1 MLGRRVGLVVSG
13 HARQCM
19 RAIGACR
26 NDALI
31 FVAMFSVRIRM
42 ALGVI
47 TALVIALL
55 SSTSALA
62 DGPWPNDPQ
71 GPQAKAIA
79 DLYWIMFVAAVVVLA
94 TVDGRGTSRSSS
106 TATTSSS

>member
-1 MLGRRVGLVVSG
+1 
-13 HARQCM
+13 M

-31 FVAMFSVRIRM
+31 FVAMFSVRIRV
-42 ALGVI
+42 AFGVI

-55 SSTSALA
+55 SSTAALA

-79 DLYWIMFVAAVVVLA
+79 DLYWIMFVAAVAGLPVV
-94 TVDGRGTSRSSS
+94 DRGIIYARAKFPRGPGSIPKQLHL
-106 TATTSSS
+106 

>member
-1 MLGRRVGLVVSG
+1 MRLGLGRSRRFVVSG
-13 HARQCM
+13 HVRQSR

-31 FVAMFSVRIRM
+31 FVAMFPVRIRV

-47 TALVIALL
+47 TALVIALV
-55 SSTSALA
+55 SSVPALA

-71 GPQAKAIA
+71 GPVARSIA
-79 DLYWIMFVAAVVVLA
+79 DLYWIMFIAAISGFGPA
-94 TVDGRGTSRSSS
+94 
-106 TATTSSS
+106 A